1 MINVRALYLG
11 NEAEAYI
18 LDDFIDGINIINSD
32 DNHVGK
38 TIVMQS
44 IMFAMG
50 SEAMFPHNFKPKEY
64 VFIIDLDV
72 DGEAIS
78 ILRSRDTFAIKK
90 RDELVFEESKRDFD
104 EFWSDNICA
113 LPSIIKDGKLQRVG
127 LPLFN
132 QLSFVNQTPR
142 NTSSLI
148 GSYYK
153 KDDFKEMVFAIVGL
167 DARQLDSQAER
178 ELKDRKGKLKTRRKE
193 LAKLV
198 RDLRESGTSLAAISP
213 TADREET
220 SRFVEQLDKL
230 KNDISERQ
238 KLRNHAYVR
247 MKKNEQLRREL
258 GSLNRELKTGSIV
271 CLDCGSKAIGYS
283 MPESNVAFDITT
295 QDMRQEILRTIDYKI
310 DDYVGEVER
319 LEKEIREL
327 QIRFNALAETR
338 EISLIDIISVKD
350 DYGNLEEMDRELTA
364 IIDEIEDI
372 DKKLEFS
379 KNVDA
384 ELRKDR
390 NDFMRKVL
398 ISMNH
403 LREVVNDGIETED
416 YDDLFTTNNKPYTGS
431 EATEFYL
438 ARVYSLA
445 KHVKH
450 QLPIVIDSFRAEE
463 LSTRR
468 EDLALPLYE
477 ELQNQVILSATLK
490 GQEAG
495 KYDERTD
502 VHSIDFSGYAVNHLL
517 SEDYVEQ
524 FMRKLESFNVKLNVK
539 YLQYF
544 CRMGARMDQWKRSTP
559 GRSQAG
565 TVMRLKNAIA
575 SRRDVVS
582 EMTRCPRS
590 VKVSIA
596 NRTSGTVECCC
607 WHLVWCTPSNDRR
620 EKEVVVWNSHRL
632 VPTSTCGGCRMRK
645 IGSCG
650 PSRR

>member
-1 MINVRALYLG
+1 MIIVKAIYLG
-11 NEAEAYI
+11 NETEAYI

-50 SEAMFPHNFKPKEY
+50 SEAMFPHNFRPKEY
-64 VFIIDLDV
+64 VFIVDLDV
-72 DGEAIS
+72 DGEMIS
-78 ILRSRDTFAIKK
+78 ILRSRDTFVIKK
-90 RDELVFEESKRDFD
+90 CNELIFEESKRDFD

-142 NTSSLI
+142 NTSGLI

-167 DARQLDSQAER
+167 DARQLDSQTER
-178 ELKDRKGKLKTRRKE
+178 ELKDRKAKLKTRRKE

-198 RDLRESGTSLAAISP
+198 RDLRESETSLAAISP

-220 SRFVEQLDKL
+220 SRFVEQLDRL

-283 MPESNVAFDITT
+283 MPESNVTFDITT

-310 DDYVGEVER
+310 DDYAGEIER
-319 LEKEIREL
+319 LEKEIHEL
-327 QIRFNALAETR
+327 QIRFNSLTETR

-350 DYGNLEEMDRELTA
+350 DYRNLEEMDRELTA

-390 NDFMRKVL
+390 SDFMQKVL
-398 ISMNH
+398 FSMNH

-438 ARVYSLA
+438 AKVYSLA

-495 KYDERTD
+495 KYDDRTD
-502 VHSIDFSGYAVNHLL
+502 VHSIDLSGYTVNHLL
-517 SEDYVEQ
+517 SENYVGQ
-524 FMRKLESFNVKLNVK
+524 FLRKLESFNVKLNVK
-539 YLQYF
+539 
-544 CRMGARMDQWKRSTP
+544 
-559 GRSQAG
+559 
-565 TVMRLKNAIA
+565 
-575 SRRDVVS
+575 
-582 EMTRCPRS
+582 
-590 VKVSIA
+590 
-596 NRTSGTVECCC
+596 
-607 WHLVWCTPSNDRR
+607 
-620 EKEVVVWNSHRL
+620 
-632 VPTSTCGGCRMRK
+632 
-645 IGSCG
+645 
-650 PSRR
+650 

>member
-1 MINVRALYLG
+1 MINVKAIYLG
-11 NEAEAYI
+11 NETEAYI

-50 SEAMFPHNFKPKEY
+50 SEAMFPHHFTPKEY

-72 DGEAIS
+72 DGEVIS
-78 ILRSRDTFAIKK
+78 ILRSRDTFVIKK
-90 RDELVFEESKRDFD
+90 CDEIVFEENKRDFD
-104 EFWSDNICA
+104 EFWSDNICT

-142 NTSSLI
+142 NTSGLI

-167 DARQLDSQAER
+167 DARQLNSQTER
-178 ELKDRKGKLKTRRKE
+178 ELKDKKGKLKTRRKE
-193 LAKLV
+193 LTKLV
-198 RDLRESGTSLAAISP
+198 RDLRESETSLAAISP

-230 KNDISERQ
+230 KNDISEKQ

-271 CLDCGSKAIGYS
+271 CLDCGSKAIGYL
-283 MPESNVAFDITT
+283 MPESNVTFDITT
-295 QDMRQEILRTIDYKI
+295 QDVRQEILRTIDYKI
-310 DDYVGEVER
+310 DDYAGEVER

-327 QIRFNALAETR
+327 QMRFNALTETR
-338 EISLIDIISVKD
+338 EISLLDIISVKD
-350 DYGNLEEMDRELTA
+350 DYRNLEEMDRELTA
-364 IIDEIEDI
+364 IIDKIEDI
-372 DKKLEFS
+372 DKKLEVS
-379 KNVDA
+379 KNVDV

-390 NDFMRKVL
+390 SDFMQKVL

-403 LREVVNDGIETED
+403 LREVVNDGVETED

-468 EDLALPLYE
+468 EDLALPLYG

-502 VHSIDFSGYAVNHLL
+502 VHSIDFSGYTVNHLL

-539 YLQYF
+539 
-544 CRMGARMDQWKRSTP
+544 
-559 GRSQAG
+559 
-565 TVMRLKNAIA
+565 
-575 SRRDVVS
+575 
-582 EMTRCPRS
+582 
-590 VKVSIA
+590 
-596 NRTSGTVECCC
+596 
-607 WHLVWCTPSNDRR
+607 
-620 EKEVVVWNSHRL
+620 
-632 VPTSTCGGCRMRK
+632 
-645 IGSCG
+645 
-650 PSRR
+650 

>member
-1 MINVRALYLG
+1 M
-11 NEAEAYI
+11 
-18 LDDFIDGINIINSD
+18 
-32 DNHVGK
+32 
-38 TIVMQS
+38 
-44 IMFAMG
+44 
-50 SEAMFPHNFKPKEY
+50 
-64 VFIIDLDV
+64 
-72 DGEAIS
+72 
-78 ILRSRDTFAIKK
+78 
-90 RDELVFEESKRDFD
+90 
-104 EFWSDNICA
+104 
-113 LPSIIKDGKLQRVG
+113 
-127 LPLFN
+127 
-132 QLSFVNQTPR
+132 
-142 NTSSLI
+142 
-148 GSYYK
+148 
-153 KDDFKEMVFAIVGL
+153 
-167 DARQLDSQAER
+167 
-178 ELKDRKGKLKTRRKE
+178 
-193 LAKLV
+193 
-198 RDLRESGTSLAAISP
+198 
-213 TADREET
+213 
-220 SRFVEQLDKL
+220 
-230 KNDISERQ
+230 
-238 KLRNHAYVR
+238 
-247 MKKNEQLRREL
+247 
-258 GSLNRELKTGSIV
+258 
-271 CLDCGSKAIGYS
+271 
-283 MPESNVAFDITT
+283 
-295 QDMRQEILRTIDYKI
+295 RTIDYKI

-502 VHSIDFSGYAVNHLL
+502 VHSRDFSGYAVNHLL

-539 YLQYF
+539 
-544 CRMGARMDQWKRSTP
+544 
-559 GRSQAG
+559 
-565 TVMRLKNAIA
+565 
-575 SRRDVVS
+575 
-582 EMTRCPRS
+582 
-590 VKVSIA
+590 
-596 NRTSGTVECCC
+596 
-607 WHLVWCTPSNDRR
+607 
-620 EKEVVVWNSHRL
+620 
-632 VPTSTCGGCRMRK
+632 
-645 IGSCG
+645 
-650 PSRR
+650 

>member
-1 MINVRALYLG
+1 M
-11 NEAEAYI
+11 
-18 LDDFIDGINIINSD
+18 
-32 DNHVGK
+32 
-38 TIVMQS
+38 
-44 IMFAMG
+44 
-50 SEAMFPHNFKPKEY
+50 
-64 VFIIDLDV
+64 
-72 DGEAIS
+72 
-78 ILRSRDTFAIKK
+78 
-90 RDELVFEESKRDFD
+90 
-104 EFWSDNICA
+104 
-113 LPSIIKDGKLQRVG
+113 
-127 LPLFN
+127 
-132 QLSFVNQTPR
+132 
-142 NTSSLI
+142 
-148 GSYYK
+148 
-153 KDDFKEMVFAIVGL
+153 
-167 DARQLDSQAER
+167 LDSQAER

-539 YLQYF
+539 
-544 CRMGARMDQWKRSTP
+544 
-559 GRSQAG
+559 
-565 TVMRLKNAIA
+565 
-575 SRRDVVS
+575 
-582 EMTRCPRS
+582 
-590 VKVSIA
+590 
-596 NRTSGTVECCC
+596 
-607 WHLVWCTPSNDRR
+607 
-620 EKEVVVWNSHRL
+620 
-632 VPTSTCGGCRMRK
+632 
-645 IGSCG
+645 
-650 PSRR
+650 

>member
-1 MINVRALYLG
+1 MINVRAIYLG

-295 QDMRQEILRTIDYKI
+295 QDMRQEILRTLDYKI

-539 YLQYF
+539 
-544 CRMGARMDQWKRSTP
+544 
-559 GRSQAG
+559 
-565 TVMRLKNAIA
+565 
-575 SRRDVVS
+575 
-582 EMTRCPRS
+582 
-590 VKVSIA
+590 
-596 NRTSGTVECCC
+596 
-607 WHLVWCTPSNDRR
+607 
-620 EKEVVVWNSHRL
+620 
-632 VPTSTCGGCRMRK
+632 
-645 IGSCG
+645 
-650 PSRR
+650 